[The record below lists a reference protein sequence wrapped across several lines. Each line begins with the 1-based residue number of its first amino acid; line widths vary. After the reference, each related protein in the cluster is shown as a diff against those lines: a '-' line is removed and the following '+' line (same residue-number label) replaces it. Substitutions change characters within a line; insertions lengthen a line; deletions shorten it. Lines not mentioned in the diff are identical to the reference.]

1 MTHDS
6 DATVRAVRL
15 LAGFQYAQAAFAV
28 ARLGIAG
35 HLMGG
40 PLPVP
45 ELARRSGTD
54 PTRLRQ
60 LLRVLA
66 GEDVFTLLGD
76 DRVDLG
82 PLGPAFAPDTG
93 SSAYELA
100 LTWADTLYAPYA
112 ELHRTLRDGVPAPE
126 HHYGKPMFDWF
137 ADHPEHAARF
147 SAAMREGLRTVR
159 YGVPASL
166 DLCGIR
172 SVVDVGGADG
182 SLLVRLAGL
191 HPELTGVVFD
201 LPHVVAE
208 AGPVLDGHG
217 LGARFTTVGGDFFV
231 ADDLPSGADCYVLS
245 YVLHDWPDADAER
258 VLRAVRAAGGDGA
271 RLRLVE
277 LVLPDWPEHPLPP
290 FAATME
296 LTMLGMLAA
305 RERTAAD
312 WERILAATGYRLD
325 RIAPTSTP
333 LSVIEATATNEE
345 TRS

>member
-6 DATVRAVRL
+6 ETTVRAVRL

-28 ARLGIAG
+28 ARLGLAG

-54 PTRLRQ
+54 PVRLRQ

-66 GEDVFTLLGD
+66 GEDVFVLLDG

-82 PLGPAFAPDTG
+82 PLGPAFAPDTA

-137 ADHPEHAARF
+137 ADHPEQAARF
-147 SAAMREGLRTVR
+147 SASMREGLRTVR
-159 YGVPASL
+159 YGVPTSL
-166 DLCGIR
+166 DLGGIR

-182 SLLVRLAGL
+182 TLLARLAGL
-191 HPELTGVVFD
+191 YPELTGVVFD

-208 AGPVLDGHG
+208 AGPLLASHG
-217 LGARFTTVGGDFFV
+217 LGARFTTAGGDFFV
-231 ADDLPSGADCYVLS
+231 ADDLPSGADCYLLS
-245 YVLHDWPDADAER
+245 YVLHDWSDVDAER
-258 VLRAVRAAGGDGA
+258 ILRAVRTAGGDGA

-290 FAATME
+290 FAATMD

-305 RERTAAD
+305 GERTARD
-312 WERILAATGYRLD
+312 WERMLAATGFRLD
-325 RIAPTSTP
+325 RVTPTSTP
-333 LSVIEATATNEE
+333 LAVVEATATKE
-345 TRS
+345 TIRS